1 MNTISV
7 IPKSLIVFDGAR
19 FANAST
25 KNVVDPFDGNMMMR
39 MALNGYT
46 WDELTPITG
55 VKNIMIIPY
64 LSLLRAITVGR
75 FHRNP
80 CHLRTF
86 LLAKSYC
93 GHAATWTHP
102 PAAPCSY
109 WIISIPC
116 VNGDMKQIT
125 YLCLVGNFREWS
137 IITINNHAIP
147 PFPSIPCV

>member
-7 IPKSLIVFDGAR
+7 SIAKSLIIFGGAR
-19 FANAST
+19 FANAFT

-46 WDELTPITG
+46 WDELTSITG
-55 VKNIMIIPY
+55 VNNINIIITPY

-93 GHAATWTHP
+93 GHAAT
-102 PAAPCSY
+102 
-109 WIISIPC
+109 
-116 VNGDMKQIT
+116 
-125 YLCLVGNFREWS
+125 
-137 IITINNHAIP
+137 
-147 PFPSIPCV
+147 